1 MAVALIVAAG
11 RGERLGVTAPKALA
25 ELAGRSL
32 LARGVELMLA
42 CEPID
47 RIVVALPP
55 GIELAAALEP
65 ASWIST
71 GGAAAGGARARDA
84 VIAVEGGVV
93 RSESVAA
100 ALAAAGPG
108 PDDEPVVV
116 HDAARPLATPELVRR
131 TLDVLEDDPELAG
144 AIAAVPVADTVK
156 RVREGNVVETLDRAE
171 LWAVQTPQT
180 FRRGA
185 LQRALDV
192 PAEIIAKATDDSWL
206 VERCGGRV
214 AIVPSERENLKV
226 TTPFDLVVAE
236 FLIARGQES

>member
-1 MAVALIVAAG
+1 LAVALIVAAG
-11 RGERLGVTAPKALA
+11 RGERLGVAAPKALA

-32 LARGVELMLA
+32 LARSVELMLA
-42 CEPID
+42 CELID
-47 RIVVALPP
+47 RVVVALPP
-55 GIELAAALEP
+55 GVSAPPGSLGVP
-65 ASWIST
+65 
-71 GGAAAGGARARDA
+71 GGA
-84 VIAVEGGVV
+84 V

-131 TLDVLEDDPELAG
+131 TLEALEGDPELAG

-156 RVREGNVVETLDRAE
+156 RVREGGVVYETLDRAE

-185 LQRALDV
+185 LERALDV
-192 PAEIIAKATDDSWL
+192 PAEVIAKATDDAWL
-206 VERCGGRV
+206 VERHGGRV

-236 FLIARGQES
+236 LLIARGQVDY